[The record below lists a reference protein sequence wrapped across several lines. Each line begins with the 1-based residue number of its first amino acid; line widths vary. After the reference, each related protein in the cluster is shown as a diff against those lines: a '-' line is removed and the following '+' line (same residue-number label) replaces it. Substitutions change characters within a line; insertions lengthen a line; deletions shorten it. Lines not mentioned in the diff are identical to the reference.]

1 MAPPEIKI
9 ELSAVIVAAVAK
21 MALGAVWYSPKVWG
35 AKWLALMGWNEK
47 ELKGRQKHLS
57 RAYGVTFAGALL
69 LAYFLAHCVAYM
81 QAKTPAYGALV
92 GAWVWLGFVATTSLS
107 AYLFD
112 GRPLKLYLITQGYEL
127 VVFALMGVILAV
139 ML

>member
-1 MAPPEIKI
+1 MASEVKI
-9 ELSAVIVAAVAK
+9 RLSAVIVAAVAK
-21 MALGAVWYSPKVWG
+21 MVVGAGWYAPKVWG
-35 AKWLALMGWNEK
+35 AKWLAWMGWNEK
-47 ELKGRQKHLS
+47 ALKERQKHLA

-81 QAKTPAYGALV
+81 GAKTPAYGALV

-112 GRPLKLYLITQGYEL
+112 GRPLKLYAVNQGYEL
-127 VVFALMGVILAV
+127 VSFAVMGVILAV

>member
-1 MAPPEIKI
+1 MAPEVKI
-9 ELSAVIVAAVAK
+9 RLSAVIVAAVAK
-21 MALGAVWYSPKVWG
+21 MAVGASWYAPKVWG
-35 AKWLALMGWNEK
+35 AKWLALIGWSGAQMK
-47 ELKGRQKHLS
+47 QRQKRVA
-57 RAYGVTFAGALL
+57 RAYGVTFAGAIL

-81 QAKTPAYGALV
+81 GAKTPAYGALV